1 MTTHKRSNCGQA
13 YVLTILFL
21 VVLLGMAAAV
31 LDVGSWYRA
40 QRALQATVDAA
51 ALAGAQKLPES
62 TSQAN
67 ALASQYAAKNG
78 GGSITVSF
86 KNGVV
91 PNDTITVQGS
101 RPAPG
106 FFSKVFGVHAVT
118 VTAHATARTGGI
130 SQAKYVVPIVVDE
143 KHPKLQCNPNPCSGQ
158 TELTYQHLKANGSP
172 DGSGNFGF
180 INLTGDSGT
189 GTSDLEKWITNG
201 FDKYLGLGDYDA
213 RTGNPFSSSHIEDVL
228 DARIGDILLFPVYR
242 KLTGTG
248 TGAKYQ
254 IVGWAAFRI
263 TGLDFHGTNEK
274 IFGEFVSV
282 TWDGI
287 QAGSSGSPPPDFGVK
302 NVSLID

>member
-1 MTTHKRSNCGQA
+1 MTRHKHSCGQA

-62 TSQAN
+62 SGEAT
-67 ALASQYAAKNG
+67 ALANDYAAKNG
-78 GGSITVSF
+78 GGSITVKFSSQ
-86 KNGVV
+86 VV
-91 PNDTITVQGS
+91 QNDTSTVDGTK
-101 RPAPG
+101 PAPG
-106 FFSKVFGVHAVT
+106 FFAKVFGVKSVT
-118 VTAHATARTGGI
+118 VHAHATARTGGI
-130 SQAKYVVPIVVDE
+130 TQAKYVVPIVVDE
-143 KHPKLQCNPNPCSGQ
+143 KHPKLQCNPNPCSGA
-158 TELTYQHLKANGSP
+158 TELNYLHLKSNGSP

-180 INLTGDSGT
+180 INLTGEGGV
-189 GTSDLEKWITNG
+189 GTSELEKWMTNG

-213 RTGNPFSSSHIEDVL
+213 RTGNPFSSSHVGDVL

-254 IVGWAAFRI
+254 IVGWAAFRL
-263 TGLDFHGTNEK
+263 TGIDVHGSNEK
-274 IFGEFVSV
+274 LFGEFVDV

-287 QAGSSGSPPPDFGVK
+287 QAGSVGETPPDFGVK

>member
-1 MTTHKRSNCGQA
+1 MTRHKHSCGQA

-40 QRALQATVDAA
+40 QRALQATVDSA

-62 TSQAN
+62 SCEAT
-67 ALASQYAAKNG
+67 ALANDYAAKNG
-78 GGSITVSF
+78 GGSITVKFSSQ
-86 KNGVV
+86 VV
-91 PNDTITVQGS
+91 QNDTITVDGTK
-101 RPAPG
+101 PAPG
-106 FFSKVFGVHAVT
+106 FFAKVFGVKSVT
-118 VTAHATARTGGI
+118 VHAHASARTGGI
-130 SQAKYVVPIVVDE
+130 TQAKYVVPIVVDE
-143 KHPKLQCNPNPCSGQ
+143 KHPKLQCNPNPCSGA
-158 TELTYQHLKANGSP
+158 TELNYQHLRGNGSP

-180 INLTGDSGT
+180 INLTGEGGV

-213 RTGNPFSSSHIEDVL
+213 RTGNPFSSSHVGDVL

-254 IVGWAAFRI
+254 IVGWAAFRLTRI
-263 TGLDFHGTNEK
+263 DVHGNNEK
-274 IFGEFVSV
+274 LFGEFVDV

-287 QAGSSGSPPPDFGVK
+287 QAGSVGETPPDFGVK

>member
-1 MTTHKRSNCGQA
+1 MTRDKQSCGQA

-51 ALAGAQKLPES
+51 ALAGAQKLPDS
-62 TSQAN
+62 TGDAS
-67 ALASQYAAKNG
+67 ALASEYAAKNG
-78 GGSITVSF
+78 GGTMNISFSNSVVS
-86 KNGVV
+86 
-91 PNDTITVQGS
+91 NDTITVKGS
-101 RPAPG
+101 KPAPG
-106 FFSKVFGVHAVT
+106 FFAKVFGVKTVT
-118 VTAHATARTGGI
+118 VAAHASARVGGI
-130 SQAKYVVPIVVDE
+130 TQAKYVVPIVVDE
-143 KHPKLQCNPNPCSGQ
+143 KHPKLQCDPNPCSGE
-158 TELTYQHLKANGSP
+158 TELVYQHLKANGTP

-213 RTGNPFSSSHIEDVL
+213 RTGNPFSSSHIGDVL
-228 DARIGDILLFPVYR
+228 QAREGDILLFPVYR
-242 KLTGTG
+242 KIVGTG

-263 TGLDFHGTNEK
+263 TGLDLQGTNEK

-282 TWDGI
+282 TWDGV
-287 QAGSSGSPPPDFGVK
+287 QAGSVGETPPDFGVK